1 MITRKREG
9 WAGRVGASMHVC
21 ILTYPYMRPPAA
33 LPHSSVDGRVC
44 KYMHLCSGS
53 ASNAGMLMRDLY
65 LKQAIM
71 TSGLKLTGLNLLCP
85 KCSLGYQS

>member
-1 MITRKREG
+1 MIERER
-9 WAGRVGASMHVC
+9 AGRVRASMHVC
-21 ILTYPYMRPPAA
+21 ILTYPYMRPPTA
-33 LPHSSVDGRVC
+33 LPHSSVDWHVC
-44 KYMHLCSGS
+44 KYLHLYSGS

-71 TSGLKLTGLNLLCP
+71 TSGLKLTGLKLLCP